1 MHWFYLLL
9 AIALMLAASKA
20 AGWLVVVLLLAS
32 LVLFVA
38 WMLGWVNSRI
48 SSGAR
53 NDMQIISPDELRRM
67 REQDSAL
74 SDAAASRRSAPE
86 GSERESEAVGAAL
99 LAHLGL

>member
-1 MHWFYLLL
+1 MHWFYLLI

-20 AGWLVVVLLLAS
+20 AGWLVVLLLLSS

-53 NDMQIISPDELRRM
+53 NDTQIISPDDLRRM
-67 REQDSAL
+67 REQAEARRQTVGPSTPPPPPTPPDQAL
-74 SDAAASRRSAPE
+74 R
-86 GSERESEAVGAAL
+86 
-99 LAHLGL
+99 

>member
-9 AIALMLAASKA
+9 AVALLLAASKA
-20 AGWLVVVLLLAS
+20 AGWLVVLLLLAS

-53 NDMQIISPDELRRM
+53 NDTQIISPDELRRM
-67 REQDSAL
+67 REQAEARRN
-74 SDAAASRRSAPE
+74 AAASTAPPP
-86 GSERESEAVGAAL
+86 SDTP
-99 LAHLGL
+99 

>member
-9 AIALMLAASKA
+9 AVALMLAASKA
-20 AGWLVVVLLLAS
+20 AGWLVVVLLLAA

-67 REQDSAL
+67 REQAEARK
-74 SDAAASRRSAPE
+74 AAGTPAPRPPDE
-86 GSERESEAVGAAL
+86 PAA
-99 LAHLGL
+99 

>member
-67 REQDSAL
+67 REQAE
-74 SDAAASRRSAPE
+74 ARRSATVPAPRPPDE
-86 GSERESEAVGAAL
+86 PVP
-99 LAHLGL
+99 

>member
-9 AIALMLAASKA
+9 AIALLLAASKA
-20 AGWLVVVLLLAS
+20 AGWLVLLLLLGS

-53 NDMQIISPDELRRM
+53 TDSQIISPDELHRL
-67 REQDSAL
+67 REQAKARQQAANAPPPAVPPPG
-74 SDAAASRRSAPE
+74 DAP
-86 GSERESEAVGAAL
+86 
-99 LAHLGL
+99 

>member
-9 AIALMLAASKA
+9 AVALLLAASKA
-20 AGWLVVVLLLAS
+20 AGWLVALLLVAS

-53 NDMQIISPDELRRM
+53 SDMQIISPDELRRM
-67 REQDSAL
+67 REQAEARKT
-74 SDAAASRRSAPE
+74 AAPATPMPPPE
-86 GSERESEAVGAAL
+86 GPAA
-99 LAHLGL
+99 